1 MLTDA
6 DSIKYI
12 ANISRRTLKAA
23 CKELGRFVEASKKV
37 AVEDKETLHL
47 VIPMLYEL
55 KTKML
60 KQEIQYKEDSPE
72 ISQLCRDLAKFV
84 DEKCWAKLTW
94 YHFAAAFLHPVYR
107 EHKSLKSN
115 AMEQELDRVR
125 LDMKGMMASL
135 EDKAL
140 GSGTPPKKKRRA
152 VLLSDSDD
160 DLDQE
165 TDEVT
170 NSAPAADEIDAYST
184 TNVDFEDGN
193 DAPLA
198 FWKSYR
204 TRFPK
209 LALIARSVYSIPA
222 SQNKTE
228 RAFSSAGH
236 VMTDLR
242 TTLDPEHLDELLLLR
257 SFNKLKGSIA

>member
-1 MLTDA
+1 
-6 DSIKYI
+6 
-12 ANISRRTLKAA
+12 
-23 CKELGRFVEASKKV
+23 
-37 AVEDKETLHL
+37 
-47 VIPMLYEL
+47 
-55 KTKML
+55 
-60 KQEIQYKEDSPE
+60 
-72 ISQLCRDLAKFV
+72 
-84 DEKCWAKLTW
+84 
-94 YHFAAAFLHPVYR
+94 
-107 EHKSLKSN
+107 
-115 AMEQELDRVR
+115 MEQELDRVR
-125 LDMKGMMASL
+125 LDMKGMVASL

-140 GSGTPPKKKRRA
+140 GTPPKKKRRA

-170 NSAPAADEIDAYST
+170 NSATAPDEIDAYST
-184 TNVDFEDGN
+184 TNFDFEDGN

-198 FWKSYR
+198 FWKSHR

-222 SQNKTE
+222 SQNKSE
-228 RAFSSAGH
+228 QAFSAAGH